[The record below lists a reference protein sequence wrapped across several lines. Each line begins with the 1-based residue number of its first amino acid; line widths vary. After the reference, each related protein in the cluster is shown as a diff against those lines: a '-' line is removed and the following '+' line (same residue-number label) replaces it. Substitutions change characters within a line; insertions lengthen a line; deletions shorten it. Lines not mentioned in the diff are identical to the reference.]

1 MAVANK
7 KKKKKDFEMESF
19 PWIIRWALGVTQVLI
34 HDRGGTGGRTVREGG
49 VMKEAEVEGCRCWL

>member
-1 MAVANK
+1 MAVANKK

-34 HDRGGTGGRTVREGG
+34 HDRGGTGAGQSE
-49 VMKEAEVEGCRCWL
+49 KEV